1 MQNNLKNMKEEAD
14 MDIVDKY
21 IMERINQLN
30 EVEASNDDMK
40 KYNLG
45 KLDAFKEIKAI
56 VDSDKVR
63 NLLENIM
70 NKG

>member
-1 MQNNLKNMKEEAD
+1 MQNNLKNMKEEVD

-21 IMERINQLN
+21 IMERIKQLN
-30 EVEASNDDMK
+30 EVESENDDMK

-45 KLDAFKEIKAI
+45 KLDAFKEIKAV